1 MFRIDRRLVNVE
13 NFELIKANASAP
25 SVTDSTLVAVLSMV
39 ERERLLDAR
48 QAELEAQLA
57 RLEQDEADL
66 RQRMRQSEEE
76 ARRRLEQAGAEAKR
90 VRLEAEVE
98 AVEIHS
104 QARHL
109 GYSEGLQNATR
120 EADARL
126 QAARAEDGQAVGAL
140 LAEIARA
147 RSEAVEGLEAELIEL
162 VFAVARKIVNVAI
175 QKDDIIYES
184 LVKNA
189 LSQITREG
197 KITVR
202 VSTGCYE
209 RLFPEGSATFVLGD
223 ESIAAAIVNDPL
235 LPEGGCMVE
244 SDGETINAGV
254 DSQLKYIS
262 IAFRQADKSG

>member
-1 MFRIDRRLVNVE
+1 MRVGMEMNLLFRIDRRLVNVE

-202 VSTGCYE
+202 VLVIAG
-209 RLFPEGSATFVLGD
+209 LGNCV
-223 ESIAAAIVNDPL
+223 A
-235 LPEGGCMVE
+235 
-244 SDGETINAGV
+244 
-254 DSQLKYIS
+254 
-262 IAFRQADKSG
+262 